1 MTVEGKRQT
10 TEDDLLDKVYL
21 FLDVFLIILLF
32 LGVFSRR
39 SGSYFTF
46 LKVMVTIRGALSLFY
61 IAKRQKK
68 EPLLYAEVA
77 LSFPFALSFLCG
89 LFDAGFSLPRQLWIF
104 IDISLAII
112 QGLVIHQFVQRD

>member
-1 MTVEGKRQT
+1 MEGKRQT